1 MKCMVESTH
10 LIYIEKLNL
19 FAKLEKSNLGGSIKD
34 RPAFFMLKGALKDG
48 IKTKLVVEPTS
59 GNTGIAL
66 AWIGKKLGFDVILT
80 MPETMTKERIDLMR
94 AFGADVVLT
103 PGEKG
108 MKGAIEKAKEIVNE
122 KGAYMPNQFSN
133 KYNVLAHKLTTGPEI
148 LRQMKFDVDVFVA
161 GVGTGGTI
169 TGVGTVLKSI
179 FGDKVKIVAVEPES
193 SAALSGRPAGKH
205 KIQGIGAGFIPD
217 ILDLNVIDEIVT
229 VSDEEVFEMFG
240 YLNKNLGL
248 NVGISSAANAL
259 VATRYS
265 KLGRVVTVFPDD
277 VSKYISILTNL

>member
-1 MKCMVESTH
+1 MVESTH

>member
-1 MKCMVESTH
+1 MVESTH

-80 MPETMTKERIDLMR
+80 MPETMTKERIDLMK

-103 PGEKG
+103 PSEKG

-193 SAALSGRPAGKH
+193 SAVLSGRPAGKH

>member
-1 MKCMVESTH
+1 MVESTP

-193 SAALSGRPAGKH
+193 SAVLSGRPAGKH

-277 VSKYISILTNL
+277 VSKYISVLTNL